1 MGNSKK
7 SQPFLFYVF
16 LSLFVLALISC
27 GTFSSIVTAPTATLP
42 AKVDS
47 PLKDKLVGKWNVSGS
62 APWNDTT
69 FTFNDDGSLVVDGL
83 EGKSLTGSYFFTS
96 ENIVAYT
103 LPIEQGTISLE
114 FQGDD
119 NIDLTITKSSDVFG
133 LIASAQRVK

>member
-7 SQPFLFYVF
+7 SQPILYVF

-47 PLKDKLVGKWNVSGS
+47 PLKDKLVGKWSVSGS

-69 FTFNDDGSLVVDGL
+69 FIFNEDGSLIVGGL
-83 EGKSLTGSYFFTS
+83 EEKSLTGSYFFTS
-96 ENIVAYT
+96 ENTIAYI
-103 LPIEQGTISLE
+103 LPTEQGTISLN
-114 FQGDD
+114 FQDDD
-119 NIDLTITKSSDVFG
+119 NIGLTITKSSDVFG